1 MWISSYLDS
10 DTPGTTHSD
19 SQQSIH
25 PNPNRSMKRE
35 DINAA
40 SPKRRFSR
48 TMIVAIIAIVIVV
61 TGVQVNGTLTDR
73 DTATALQRIE
83 DVFLLINRRYVEE
96 TDPDEVAQFAIE
108 GMLSELDPHS
118 VFFNAEL
125 LQGEN
130 ESFDAEFEG
139 IGISFELLPGDEGAD
154 TLSVLN
160 VIPGGPSD
168 EVGLLTGD
176 RIMMV
181 DGKSTVGF
189 DNDDVRRHL
198 KGPRGTEVAISVQ
211 RPGVDRLIEFEIIR
225 DKIPLYTLDAAYM
238 MEGKTGYIRLN
249 RFARTTYNEFMASL
263 RTLKDQ
269 GMERLVLDL
278 RGNRGGY
285 MQMAVRVAGE
295 FLKEGQ
301 LVVSQSGFTE
311 DSKEAFYASGNGLW
325 EEGPVMVLV
334 DGASA
339 SASEIV
345 AGALQDH
352 DRGLIVGQRT
362 FGKGLVQKQYLLRD
376 GSALRLTVARYFTP
390 SGRLIQTDYEDGDR
404 TDYYASKAELKMSDG
419 THTADELLQ
428 DVPDSLRYETTSGRT
443 VIAGGGIIP
452 DFIVPADS
460 LSPMMRAVLGRSL
473 ENQFI
478 RSWVDVYGASIREE
492 WGEEPDRFINGFDV
506 DEGMLDAFRSF
517 SADKGVLIG
526 EDLSGAEPEA
536 SFSDAELAEDR
547 ALLKALLKG
556 RLATRVY
563 DRSIWY
569 PVWRHVDHL
578 LVESQKLWTPAG
590 ELADLYSE
598 ARID

>member
-1 MWISSYLDS
+1 
-10 DTPGTTHSD
+10 
-19 SQQSIH
+19 
-25 PNPNRSMKRE
+25 MKRE
-35 DINAA
+35 EIRTAD
-40 SPKRRFSR
+40 KKQRFSR
-48 TMIVAIIAIVIVV
+48 TMIVAIIAVVMVV
-61 TGVQVNGTLTDR
+61 TGVSVDGMLTDR

-96 TDPDEVAQFAIE
+96 TDPDEVAQYAID

-139 IGISFELLPGDEGAD
+139 IGISFELLPGEEGAD

-181 DGKSTVGF
+181 DGRSTVGF
-189 DNDDVRRHL
+189 DEDDVRRNL
-198 KGPRGTEVAISVQ
+198 KGPRGTEVTISVQ
-211 RPGVDRLIEFEIIR
+211 RPGVDRMIDFEIIR

-238 MEGKTGYIRLN
+238 MEGRTGYIRLN

-285 MQMAVRVAGE
+285 MQMAVRIAGE

-301 LVVSQSGFTE
+301 LVVSQNGFTE
-311 DSKEAFYASGNGLW
+311 DSKEAFYATGNGLW

-334 DGASA
+334 DGSSA

-390 SGRLIQTDYEDGDR
+390 SGRLIQTEYEDGDR

-419 THTADELLQ
+419 THTADELLR
-428 DVPDSLRYETTSGRT
+428 DVPDSLHYQTSSGRT

-460 LSPMMRAVLGRSL
+460 LSPMMRAVLARSL

-478 RSWVDVYGASIREE
+478 RTWVDLYGASIREE
-492 WGEEPDRFINGFDV
+492 WGEDPDRFINGFNV
-506 DEGMLDAFRSF
+506 DSAMLDAFRSF
-517 SADKGVLIG
+517 AADKGVVIG
-526 EDLSGAEPEA
+526 EGFSGNEPDV
-536 SFSDAELAEDR
+536 SFSQAELAQDR
-547 ALLKALLKG
+547 ALLEALLKG

-590 ELADLYSE
+590 ELAELYSE
-598 ARID
+598 AR

>member
-1 MWISSYLDS
+1 
-10 DTPGTTHSD
+10 
-19 SQQSIH
+19 
-25 PNPNRSMKRE
+25 MKRE
-35 DINAA
+35 EIRTAD
-40 SPKRRFSR
+40 KKQRFSR
-48 TMIVAIIAIVIVV
+48 TMIVAIIAVV
-61 TGVQVNGTLTDR
+61 MVATGVSVDGMLTDR

-96 TDPDEVAQFAIE
+96 TDPDEVAQYAID

-139 IGISFELLPGDEGAD
+139 IGISFELLPGEEGAD

-181 DGKSTVGF
+181 DGRSTVGF
-189 DNDDVRRHL
+189 DEDDVRRNL
-198 KGPRGTEVAISVQ
+198 KGPRGTEVTISVQ
-211 RPGVDRLIEFEIIR
+211 RPGVDRMIDFEIIR

-238 MEGKTGYIRLN
+238 MEGRTGYIRLN

-285 MQMAVRVAGE
+285 MQMAVRIAGE

-301 LVVSQSGFTE
+301 LVVSQNGFTE
-311 DSKEAFYASGNGLW
+311 DSKEAFYATGNGLW

-334 DGASA
+334 DGSSA

-390 SGRLIQTDYEDGDR
+390 SGRLIQTEYEDGDR
-404 TDYYASKAELKMSDG
+404 TDSYASKAELKMSDG
-419 THTADELLQ
+419 THTADELLR
-428 DVPDSLRYETTSGRT
+428 DVPDSLHYQTSSGRT

-460 LSPMMRAVLGRSL
+460 LSPMMRAVLARSL

-478 RSWVDVYGASIREE
+478 RTWVDLYGASIREE
-492 WGEEPDRFINGFDV
+492 WGEDPDRFINGFNV
-506 DEGMLDAFRSF
+506 DSAMLDAFRSF
-517 SADKGVLIG
+517 AADKGVVIG
-526 EDLSGAEPEA
+526 EGFSGNEPDV
-536 SFSDAELAEDR
+536 SFSQAELAQDR
-547 ALLKALLKG
+547 ALLEALLKG

-590 ELADLYSE
+590 ELAELYSE
-598 ARID
+598 AR

>member
-1 MWISSYLDS
+1 
-10 DTPGTTHSD
+10 
-19 SQQSIH
+19 
-25 PNPNRSMKRE
+25 MKRE
-35 DINAA
+35 E
-40 SPKRRFSR
+40 PRRNENRRRLSR
-48 TMIVAIIAIVIVV
+48 TLIVTLIAAVVII
-61 TGVQVNGTLTDR
+61 TGVRVDGMLTDR

-83 DVFLLINRRYVEE
+83 DVFLLINRRYVEK
-96 TDPDEVAQFAIE
+96 TDPNEIAQYAID
-108 GMLSELDPHS
+108 GMLTELDPHS
-118 VFFNAEL
+118 VFFNAER

-130 ESFDAEFEG
+130 EAFDAEFEG
-139 IGISFELLPGDEGAD
+139 IGISFELLPGEEGAD
-154 TLSVLN
+154 TLAVLN

-168 EVGLLTGD
+168 DVGLLSGD
-176 RIMMV
+176 RIMQV
-181 DGKSTVGF
+181 DGKSTIGF
-189 DNDDVRRHL
+189 DNEDVRRHL
-198 KGPRGTEVAISVQ
+198 KGPRGTEVTVSID
-211 RPGVDRLIEFEIIR
+211 RPGVDTMLEFDIIR

-238 MEGKTGYIRLN
+238 MEDNTGYIRLN

-263 RTLKDQ
+263 RTLKNQ

-301 LVVSQSGFTE
+301 LVVSQSGYTE

-404 TDYYASKAELKMSDG
+404 TDYYASKAELKKSDG
-419 THTADELLQ
+419 THTSAELLA
-428 DVPDSLRYETTSGRT
+428 DVPDSLRFTTSSGRT
-443 VIAGGGIIP
+443 VVAGGGVIP
-452 DFIVPADS
+452 DYIVPADS
-460 LSPMMRAVLGRSL
+460 LSSLMRTVLGRSL
-473 ENQFI
+473 ENEFI
-478 RSWVDVYGASIREE
+478 RTWVDLYGASVREE
-492 WGEEPDRFINGFDV
+492 WGEDPDRFINGFEV
-506 DEGMLDAFRSF
+506 DEDMLNAFRSF
-517 SADKGVLIG
+517 AADRDIQIG
-526 EDLSGAEPEA
+526 SDLSVDEPA
-536 SFSDAELAEDR
+536 ATFSDVELRNDR
-547 ALLKALLKG
+547 ELLAALLKG
-556 RLATRVY
+556 RLATRLY
-563 DRSIWY
+563 DRSTWY

-590 ELADLYSE
+590 ELAELYSV
-598 ARID
+598 AN

>member
-1 MWISSYLDS
+1 MMPEETTSK
-10 DTPGTTHSD
+10 GT
-19 SQQSIH
+19 
-25 PNPNRSMKRE
+25 KRTL
-35 DINAA
+35 
-40 SPKRRFSR
+40 SR
-48 TMIVAIIAIVIVV
+48 GFIATILVVVLLV
-61 TGVQVNGTLTDR
+61 TGVQVDGMLTDR
-73 DTATALQRIE
+73 DTATALQRVE
-83 DVFLLINRRYVEE
+83 DVFLLINRRYVEK
-96 TDPDEVAQFAIE
+96 TDPNEIAQFAIE
-108 GMLSELDPHS
+108 GMLENLDPHS
-118 VFFNAEL
+118 VFFDADR

-139 IGISFELLPGDEGAD
+139 IGISFELLPGEDGAD

-168 EVGLLTGD
+168 DVGLLTGD
-176 RIMMV
+176 RIMKV

-198 KGPRGTEVAISVQ
+198 KGPRGTEVRITVD
-211 RPGVDRLIEFEIIR
+211 RPGVDTPLEFDIIR

-238 MEGKTGYIRLN
+238 MEDNTGYIRLN

-263 RTLKDQ
+263 RTLKQQ

-285 MQMAVRVAGE
+285 MQMAVRIAGE

-301 LVVSQSGFTE
+301 LVVSQSGYTE

-376 GSALRLTVARYFTP
+376 GSALRLTVARYYTP

-404 TDYYASKAELKMSDG
+404 TDYYASKAALKKSDG
-419 THTADELLQ
+419 THTAAELLSE
-428 DVPDSLRYETTSGRT
+428 VPDSLRYKTAAGRT
-443 VIAGGGIIP
+443 VIAGGGVIP

-460 LSPMMRAVLGRSL
+460 LSPLMRTVLGRSL

-478 RSWVDVYGASIREE
+478 RTWVDVYGASIRET
-492 WGEEPDRFINGFDV
+492 WGEDPDRFINGFRV
-506 DEGMLDAFRSF
+506 DDDMLEAFRSF
-517 SADKGVLIG
+517 AADKDVQIG
-526 EDLSGAEPEA
+526 DDLTVDEPAEA
-536 SFSDAELAEDR
+536 FTDAEYQEDR
-547 ALLKALLKG
+547 ALLAALLKG
-556 RLATRVY
+556 RLATRLY
-563 DRSIWY
+563 DRSTWY

-578 LVESQKLWTPAG
+578 LVESQKLWAPAG
-590 ELADLYSE
+590 ELAESYSV
-598 ARID
+598 AH

>member
-1 MWISSYLDS
+1 
-10 DTPGTTHSD
+10 
-19 SQQSIH
+19 
-25 PNPNRSMKRE
+25 MKRE
-35 DINAA
+35 EIRTAD
-40 SPKRRFSR
+40 KKQRFSR
-48 TMIVAIIAIVIVV
+48 TMIVAIIAVVMVV
-61 TGVQVNGTLTDR
+61 TGVSVDGMLTDR

-96 TDPDEVAQFAIE
+96 TDPDEVAQYAID

-139 IGISFELLPGDEGAD
+139 IGISFELLPGEEGAD

-181 DGKSTVGF
+181 DGRSTVGF
-189 DNDDVRRHL
+189 DEDDVRRNL
-198 KGPRGTEVAISVQ
+198 KGPRGTEVTISVQ
-211 RPGVDRLIEFEIIR
+211 RPGVDRMIDFEIIR

-238 MEGKTGYIRLN
+238 MEGRTGYIRLN

-285 MQMAVRVAGE
+285 MQMAVRIAGE

-301 LVVSQSGFTE
+301 LVVSQNGFTE
-311 DSKEAFYASGNGLW
+311 DSKEAFYATGNGLW

-334 DGASA
+334 DGSSA

-390 SGRLIQTDYEDGDR
+390 SGRLIQTEYEDGDR

-419 THTADELLQ
+419 THTADELLR
-428 DVPDSLRYETTSGRT
+428 DVPDSLRYQTSSGRT

-460 LSPMMRAVLGRSL
+460 LSPMMRAVLARSL

-478 RSWVDVYGASIREE
+478 RTWVDLYGASIREE
-492 WGEEPDRFINGFDV
+492 WGEDPDRFINGFNV
-506 DEGMLDAFRSF
+506 DTAMLDAFRSF
-517 SADKGVLIG
+517 AADKGVVIG
-526 EDLSGAEPEA
+526 EGFSGNEPDV
-536 SFSDAELAEDR
+536 SFSQAELAQDR
-547 ALLKALLKG
+547 ALLEALLKG

-590 ELADLYSE
+590 ELAELYSE
-598 ARID
+598 AR